1 MRRQT
6 LSGVSGNGKLREW
19 REICQDVLRETSQER
34 LYDLLEELLEALER
48 IAHSPALRT
57 ELGEKGYIGF
67 VRSWCREAHL
77 ELYFNLLN
85 KVANNKFGGIPW
97 SG

>member
-34 LYDLLEELLEALER
+34 LYDLLEELLEALAKRSEEEQGSGGAR
-48 IAHSPALRT
+48 RT
-57 ELGEKGYIGF
+57 
-67 VRSWCREAHL
+67 
-77 ELYFNLLN
+77 
-85 KVANNKFGGIPW
+85 
-97 SG
+97 